1 MQPQAFALTSEE
13 ILLATDAELNQY
25 MGIKKYAPYR
35 KEGSN
40 WDKNRAARLG
50 ELKNQLKERRE
61 KMMGGRGLESYD
73 DVVRGGGEGA
83 EKPMKKRKGKKERMK
98 AKLAAGGIDGV
109 DADDAEGAEAEG
121 AVEEL
126 TPEGED
132 EEVATSD
139 DAESDAPGPSSRKR
153 VRRGKDL
160 SEGET
165 EVSTSNILR

>member
-83 EKPMKKRKGKKERMK
+83 EKPMKKRKGKKERVKEK
-98 AKLAAGGIDGV
+98 AAAAVTENGDGEV
-109 DADDAEGAEAEG
+109 KVEHKDSAVCEDAEDEDHGKESDQNNTKSSKKRRRKRKKGAA
-121 AVEEL
+121 
-126 TPEGED
+126 D
-132 EEVATSD
+132 ATS
-139 DAESDAPGPSSRKR
+139 
-153 VRRGKDL
+153 
-160 SEGET
+160 T
-165 EVSTSNILR
+165 

>member
-1 MQPQAFALTSEE
+1 MQPHAFALTPEE

-50 ELKNQLKERRE
+50 ELKNQLEERRE

-109 DADDAEGAEAEG
+109 DADDAEGAEAEVK
-121 AVEEL
+121 VEKERKGKEGKSTKRK
-126 TPEGED
+126 TPEN
-132 EEVATSD
+132 EETQ
-139 DAESDAPGPSSRKR
+139 ESQEGPSKKKR
-153 VRRGKDL
+153 RRHKKSGH
-160 SEGET
+160 SQVET
-165 EVSTSNILR
+165 TTV